1 MGGTIVAWH
10 TAMMTTLL
18 IVAALLA
25 GVFFVEV
32 IAASSAPVGYE
43 DESGFHFGPEEVRA
57 AEEASYPQG
66 VGCLNPS

>member
-1 MGGTIVAWH
+1 
-10 TAMMTTLL
+10 MMTTLL

-32 IAASSAPVGYE
+32 IAASSAPVGFE
-43 DESGFHFGPEEVRA
+43 DETGFHFGPEEARI
-57 AEEASYPQG
+57 AEEAGYPQG